1 MNPYDSEKS
10 EPNFWL
16 SCILVNEE
24 AMCKQVRGEKDAL
37 YVPEHGKSCPTEILE
52 NLPNIMRRADQS
64 GNQCICSRFIG

>member
-37 YVPEHGKSCPTEILE
+37 YVPEHGKELS
-52 NLPNIMRRADQS
+52 DGDS
-64 GNQCICSRFIG
+64 GKTCRI